1 MLLDSISVFND
12 FSEIDHH
19 VQVLRVMKWVF
30 IGLIFI
36 NAFFDYV
43 ASLLFSSYT
52 RLSLNFGY

>member
-1 MLLDSISVFND
+1 MFND

-36 NAFFDYV
+36 NALFDYV
-43 ASLLFSSYT
+43 ASLLFSSYM